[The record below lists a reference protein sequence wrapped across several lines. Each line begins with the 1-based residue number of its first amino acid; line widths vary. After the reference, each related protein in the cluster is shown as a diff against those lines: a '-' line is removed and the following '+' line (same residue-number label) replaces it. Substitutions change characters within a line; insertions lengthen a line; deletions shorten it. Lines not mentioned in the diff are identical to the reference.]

1 MIYISDI
8 IYYASLFTVPIG
20 NRSSVNG
27 LSLTQSYMT
36 NISKLTAHVA
46 TSLLLKTSLI
56 IKTKTIN

>member
-1 MIYISDI
+1 MIYISNI
-8 IYYASLFTVPIG
+8 TYCASLFTVPIG

-27 LSLTQSYMT
+27 LSLIQSYMT
-36 NISKLTAHVA
+36 NISKLTAHEA